1 MNDLDTVGASYYRI
15 SFESVSYPS
24 YLDTLEPKAKT
35 AGITLLPILPV
46 SLVAANSAQVNYNNN
61 YTIGYNWATYAI
73 SKGYAIPTW
82 ELGNEVENDDLVD
95 VVYDGTQA
103 TDFPDKTPG
112 GFVAIANGFNGAYQG
127 IKDAYAA
134 GRAAHTTTITPQV
147 LIGMCYRHWGL
158 MSKIQAY
165 DNGVLPC
172 DAITWHWYG
181 PNYGGFNSVINDTKS
196 AANGRTPAQC
206 LGDFKSKSDP
216 TKPMDI
222 WITETNRSQ
231 NTAAGLLNGS
241 VASVTTPATSQDWAS
256 EATAIQSNIESFKP
270 VASVKAIFVYELYD
284 DGQVDG
290 SSTSYLAEEGYFGL
304 STGLNGTKKNAFTT
318 FQNEIKAGR

>member
-1 MNDLDTVGASYYRI
+1 
-15 SFESVSYPS
+15 
-24 YLDTLEPKAKT
+24 
-35 AGITLLPILPV
+35 
-46 SLVAANSAQVNYNNN
+46 
-61 YTIGYNWATYAI
+61 
-73 SKGYAIPTW
+73 
-82 ELGNEVENDDLVD
+82 
-95 VVYDGTQA
+95 
-103 TDFPDKTPG
+103 
-112 GFVAIANGFNGAYQG
+112 
-127 IKDAYAA
+127 
-134 GRAAHTTTITPQV
+134 
-147 LIGMCYRHWGL
+147 MCYRHWGL

-165 DNGVLPC
+165 NNGVLPC

-181 PNYGGFNSVINDTKS
+181 PNYGGFNTVVNDTKS

-241 VASVTTPATSQDWAS
+241 VAAVATPAASQDWTA
-256 EATAIQSNIESFKP
+256 EATAIQNNIESFKP
-270 VASVKAIFVYELYD
+270 VASVKAVFVYELYD

-290 SSTSYLAEEGYFGL
+290 SSTAYLASEGYFGL